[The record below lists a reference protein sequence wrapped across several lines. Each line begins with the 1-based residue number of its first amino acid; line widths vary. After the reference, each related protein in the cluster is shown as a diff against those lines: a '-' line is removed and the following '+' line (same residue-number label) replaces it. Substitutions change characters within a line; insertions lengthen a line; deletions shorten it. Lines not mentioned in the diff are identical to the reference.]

1 MNAKQSQK
9 LCAAFQQFVFLS
21 QVNSDFLK
29 KGSNLPFKKNVLATI
44 ESFQEYSESIESFLD
59 SRENKGEEEKEGTE
73 KEEEKEDSGYEEL
86 FENPKEKKI
95 PSISLS
101 NDFLWQ
107 ISCEHFLTA
116 TNDQKFAT
124 WNLENLDDHEHQ
136 DLFYAVAEK
145 FHQSAEKFLKCFW
158 LLKKINTMR
167 LFHLMKTST
176 KGDELYYY
184 HSHNLTL
191 LAKGIQMKR
200 GKLKS
205 ISLSAKT
212 DICHLSVCGPHVQ
225 TVGFSLSLSL
235 YISKSILIVSF
246 FTTRQ

>member
-1 MNAKQSQK
+1 MNTKQSQK
-9 LCAAFQQFVFLS
+9 LCIAFQQFVFLS

-44 ESFQEYSESIESFLD
+44 ESFQKYSESIQRFLD
-59 SRENKGEEEKEGTE
+59 VGENEGEEEKEKKE
-73 KEEEKEDSGYEEL
+73 KEEEKDDSGYEEL

-107 ISCEHFLTA
+107 ISDEHYLTA
-116 TNDQKFAT
+116 TNDQKFAN
-124 WNLENLDDHEHQ
+124 WNLKNLDDNEHQ

-145 FHQSAEKFLKCFW
+145 YHQAAEKFLKCFW
-158 LLKKINTMR
+158 LLKKINTTR
-167 LFHLMKTST
+167 LFHLMKSST
-176 KGDELYYY
+176 RGDELSYY

-205 ISLSAKT
+205 IPLSFKT
-212 DICHLSVCGPHVQ
+212 DICISLPIYLFHFECSKHFIVQLFCSVFFV
-225 TVGFSLSLSL
+225 VGHF
-235 YISKSILIVSF
+235 
-246 FTTRQ
+246 